1 MTLALLGSGKLDVN
15 TWSLCSPVASNN
27 DDTGKAPLLT
37 VGQAQV
43 AIFGGIGCVLAI
55 LFATYTSVQVMST
68 QFAEF
73 RGRDAKE
80 KEEISKKFEQIEQ
93 FNARTTERLIKL
105 EINSK

>member
-1 MTLALLGSGKLDVN
+1 MTLALPGSGKLHVN
-15 TWSLCSPVASNN
+15 TWSLCSPVASN
-27 DDTGKAPLLT
+27 DDAGKAPLLT

-43 AIFGGIGCVLAI
+43 AIFGGIGSVLAI

-80 KEEISKKFEQIEQ
+80 KEEIAKKFEQIEQ